1 MHDKAEQEII
11 KFTDKT
17 VTNPEMDISQ
27 TNSNVS
33 F

>member
-1 MHDKAEQEII
+1 MQDKAEQEII

-27 TNSNVS
+27 TNSNVY